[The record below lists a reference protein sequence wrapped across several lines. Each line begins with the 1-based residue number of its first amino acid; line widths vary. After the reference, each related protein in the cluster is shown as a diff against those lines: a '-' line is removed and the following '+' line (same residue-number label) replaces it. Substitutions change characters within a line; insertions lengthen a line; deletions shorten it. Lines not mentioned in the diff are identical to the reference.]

1 MLVRPLPLCMSY
13 ATSMLT
19 WRGEY
24 ARASDSISVVS
35 MAYATTMLTWR
46 GECDSATMT
55 AFIPSCIMWSFCVAI
70 SLASD
75 PTYSYHHHVLSVGL
89 PVSDV
94 LATAPTDLLLA
105 LAHKHPLCSWEMIG
119 LTLVWPDWLDVC
131 GLLVATSKL
140 SRGTSSN

>member
-24 ARASDSISVVS
+24 ARASDSISEVC

-55 AFIPSCIMWSFCVAI
+55 AFIPSCIM
-70 SLASD
+70 
-75 PTYSYHHHVLSVGL
+75 
-89 PVSDV
+89 
-94 LATAPTDLLLA
+94 
-105 LAHKHPLCSWEMIG
+105 
-119 LTLVWPDWLDVC
+119 
-131 GLLVATSKL
+131 
-140 SRGTSSN
+140 